1 MKKLLRIGFDL
12 SLLSFV
18 PILSWFLL
26 GIIVDK
32 NLINIFTLTYPLQF
46 ISYIIKSIFSTGANI
61 SKEKDKDEN
70 AVMSGLLL
78 GTVISFF
85 IFALILFNIDNYIS
99 FMNMDVKIYKTFAIY
114 SVLQLFISL
123 EFTMIQDKLY
133 YEEKNK
139 LANIY
144 SILFNLLNFV
154 LLIGTSLITKQ
165 QGIIITVTL
174 LPLFIFTL
182 YIYLKNSN
190 KFKFE
195 INILNWI
202 KYNSVELFNNIAFF
216 IIYMFGLSNAL
227 EYGEIYGNVLTF
239 VSLITDTQWDTAEAI
254 TIASNIDIS
263 KSNFNYKTSRN
274 NAYKLLL
281 LLVGTSVIM
290 FLLLFSFYDL
300 NLKITLIYFSFELI
314 NFCMFPIYKIKTCYL
329 QLEYSSLKTTS
340 NKIISSILRMSV
352 SLLKTPYCTGFGQI
366 CSSIYQFVTINVMF
380 HNNFKVRKNGLIIK
394 FKNTK
399 GINNKYSKA

>member
-46 ISYIIKSIFSTGANI
+46 ISYIIKSVFSTGANI
-61 SKEKDKDEN
+61 SQEKDKDEN

-227 EYGEIYGNVLTF
+227 EYGEIYGNALTF

-254 TIASNIDIS
+254 AIASNIDIS
-263 KSNFNYKTSRN
+263 KGNFNYKTSRN

-290 FLLLFSFYDL
+290 FLLLFNFYDL

>member
-227 EYGEIYGNVLTF
+227 EYGEIYGNALTF

>member
-46 ISYIIKSIFSTGANI
+46 ISYIIKAVFSTGANI
-61 SKEKDKDEN
+61 SQEKDKDEN

-227 EYGEIYGNVLTF
+227 EYGEIYGNALTF

-281 LLVGTSVIM
+281 LLIGTSVIM

>member
-46 ISYIIKSIFSTGANI
+46 ISYIIKSVFSTGANI

-227 EYGEIYGNVLTF
+227 EYGEIYGNALTF

-329 QLEYSSLKTTS
+329 QLEYSSLKTTF

>member
-195 INILNWI
+195 INILIWI

-216 IIYMFGLSNAL
+216 IIYTFGLSNAL
-227 EYGEIYGNVLTF
+227 EYGEIYGNALTF
-239 VSLITDTQWDTAEAI
+239 VSLVTDTQWDTAEAI

>member
-46 ISYIIKSIFSTGANI
+46 ISYIIKSVFSTGANI
-61 SKEKDKDEN
+61 SQEKDKDEN

-85 IFALILFNIDNYIS
+85 IFTLILFNIDNYIS

-144 SILFNLLNFV
+144 SILFNLLNFA

-227 EYGEIYGNVLTF
+227 EYGEIYGNALTF

-254 TIASNIDIS
+254 AIASNIDIS

-290 FLLLFSFYDL
+290 FLLLFNFYDL

>member
-46 ISYIIKSIFSTGANI
+46 ISYIIKSVFSTGANI

-70 AVMSGLLL
+70 AVMTGLLL

-227 EYGEIYGNVLTF
+227 EYGEIYGNALTF

-340 NKIISSILRMSV
+340 NKIISSILRMAV

>member
-46 ISYIIKSIFSTGANI
+46 ISYIIKAVFSIGANI
-61 SKEKDKDEN
+61 SQEKDKDEN

-227 EYGEIYGNVLTF
+227 EYGEIYGNALTF

-254 TIASNIDIS
+254 AIASNIDIS

-290 FLLLFSFYDL
+290 FLLLFNFYDL

>member
-46 ISYIIKSIFSTGANI
+46 ISYIIKSVFSTGANI
-61 SKEKDKDEN
+61 SQEKDKEEN

-114 SVLQLFISL
+114 SVIQLFISL

-165 QGIIITVTL
+165 QSIIITVTL

-227 EYGEIYGNVLTF
+227 EYGEIYGNALTF

-300 NLKITLIYFSFELI
+300 NLIITLIYFSFELI

-366 CSSIYQFVTINVMF
+366 CSSIYQFVTINLMF

>member
-227 EYGEIYGNVLTF
+227 EYGEIYGNALTF

-340 NKIISSILRMSV
+340 NKIISSILRMSF

>member
-46 ISYIIKSIFSTGANI
+46 ISYIIKAVFSIGANI

-227 EYGEIYGNVLTF
+227 EYGEIYGNALTF

>member
-85 IFALILFNIDNYIS
+85 IFALILFNMDNYIS

-227 EYGEIYGNVLTF
+227 EYGEIYGNALTF

>member
-46 ISYIIKSIFSTGANI
+46 ISYIIKSVFSTGANI

-85 IFALILFNIDNYIS
+85 IFALILFNINNYIS

-227 EYGEIYGNVLTF
+227 EYGEIYGNALTF

>member
-46 ISYIIKSIFSTGANI
+46 ISYIIKAVFSTGANI
-61 SKEKDKDEN
+61 SQEKDKDEN

-78 GTVISFF
+78 GTIISFF

-99 FMNMDVKIYKTFAIY
+99 FMNMNVKIYKTFAIY

-165 QGIIITVTL
+165 QGIIITVAL

-227 EYGEIYGNVLTF
+227 EYGEIYGNALTF

-340 NKIISSILRMSV
+340 NKKISSILRMAV

-399 GINNKYSKA
+399 GINNKCSKA

>member
-46 ISYIIKSIFSTGANI
+46 ISYIIKSVFSTGANI

-227 EYGEIYGNVLTF
+227 EYGEIYGNALTF

-366 CSSIYQFVTINVMF
+366 CSSIYQFATINVMF

>member
-46 ISYIIKSIFSTGANI
+46 ISYIIKSVFSTGANI

-85 IFALILFNIDNYIS
+85 IFALILFNINNYIS

-227 EYGEIYGNVLTF
+227 EYGEIYGNALTF

-314 NFCMFPIYKIKTCYL
+314 SFCMFPIYKIKTCYL

>member
-46 ISYIIKSIFSTGANI
+46 ISYIIKSVFSTGANI

-144 SILFNLLNFV
+144 SILFNLLNFI

-227 EYGEIYGNVLTF
+227 EYGEIYGNALTF

-290 FLLLFSFYDL
+290 FLLLFNFYDL
-300 NLKITLIYFSFELI
+300 NLKITLIYYSFELI

>member
-12 SLLSFV
+12 SLLSFA

-46 ISYIIKSIFSTGANI
+46 ISYIIKSVFSTGANI
-61 SKEKDKDEN
+61 SQEKDKDEN

-165 QGIIITVTL
+165 QSIIITVTL

-227 EYGEIYGNVLTF
+227 EYGEIYGNALTF

-300 NLKITLIYFSFELI
+300 NLKIALIYFSFELI

>member
-1 MKKLLRIGFDL
+1 
-12 SLLSFV
+12 
-18 PILSWFLL
+18 
-26 GIIVDK
+26 
-32 NLINIFTLTYPLQF
+32 
-46 ISYIIKSIFSTGANI
+46 
-61 SKEKDKDEN
+61 
-70 AVMSGLLL
+70 MSGLLL

-202 KYNSVELFNNIAFF
+202 KYNSIELFNNIAFF

-227 EYGEIYGNVLTF
+227 EYGEIYGNALTF

-380 HNNFKVRKNGLIIK
+380 HNNFKVRKKGLIIK

>member
-46 ISYIIKSIFSTGANI
+46 ISYIIKSVFSTGANI

-227 EYGEIYGNVLTF
+227 EYGEIYGNALTF

>member
-46 ISYIIKSIFSTGANI
+46 ISYIIKAVFSIGANI

-227 EYGEIYGNVLTF
+227 EYGEIYGNALTF

-274 NAYKLLL
+274 NAYKLLF

>member
-174 LPLFIFTL
+174 LPLFVFTL

-227 EYGEIYGNVLTF
+227 EYGEIYGNALTF

>member
-46 ISYIIKSIFSTGANI
+46 ISYIIKSVFSTGANI

-227 EYGEIYGNVLTF
+227 EYGEIYGNALTF

-300 NLKITLIYFSFELI
+300 NLKITLIYFSF
-314 NFCMFPIYKIKTCYL
+314 
-329 QLEYSSLKTTS
+329 
-340 NKIISSILRMSV
+340 
-352 SLLKTPYCTGFGQI
+352 
-366 CSSIYQFVTINVMF
+366 
-380 HNNFKVRKNGLIIK
+380 
-394 FKNTK
+394 
-399 GINNKYSKA
+399 